1 MGFSLIWRDL
11 PITTSADVQAGT
23 KTEANRTAEQTSTR
37 AAYTF
42 GIADTLKDPNLHN
55 ININFGK
62 AVFPDPNAPTPTPDP
77 DPDPT
82 PTPSEPTTIP
92 GNRGIWVQESS
103 KEWDG
108 LWVPTVDATLKG
120 LGLETEDYS
129 LNVRTID
136 DANAAIT
143 KINDAD
149 STVSNYRAKFGATYN
164 RLQHMLANNKVTDE
178 NAVAAESRIRDT
190 DMAKAIAEK
199 TKADILEQASQSVLA
214 HTMNQPNQVL
224 ELLQS

>member
-62 AVFPDPNAPTPTPDP
+62 AVFP
-77 DPDPT
+77 
-82 PTPSEPTTIP
+82 IP